1 MCVCV
6 CMCTSVSVCLCVL
19 VWCLNVYVYDPVATC
34 NKLLSKIYRYVHIFK
49 HDTHIHTHT
58 NTVSHAHTHPC
69 SRAHTH
75 TSMQSQA
82 GAHALSANLVVICK
96 TPSYSVSCSSRV
108 GMCLAY
114 MSRVLLICHV
124 SCLYVM
130 YLAYMSEDV
139 CICHMNCSHIILSI
153 CHMNCSHM
161 SHESFTYVT

>member
-1 MCVCV
+1 MVLDPIPQSLPV
-6 CMCTSVSVCLCVL
+6 HFFGSRPQLPTSL
-19 VWCLNVYVYDPVATC
+19 ATC

-114 MSRVLLICHV
+114 MSCVLLICHV
-124 SCLYVM
+124 SCLYVRRR
-130 YLAYMSEDV
+130 V
-139 CICHMNCSHIILSI
+139 
-153 CHMNCSHM
+153 HM
-161 SHESFTYVT
+161 SHELFTYHLVHMSHELFTYVT